1 MRALVDQANADRDTF
16 GAGSSNPNLP
26 TLEDRV
32 RNANSDLTLAQSGI
46 PWLPPEESDPA
57 LLGTRQGADLY
68 LARVLKTSDVAVVGR
83 IAQETSVFNSSKKGM
98 VTDSLLLVDEVIHA
112 KRGLNLQ
119 PGSEL
124 FITRPGGTMQ
134 VDGHQI
140 KIVDDGFPQL
150 VVGSRYLL
158 FLVLRPTTGSYSA
171 RAMDAFL
178 IDGDDDRAQR
188 NKGVHPAAA
197 YMSNTQVFVAAVRR
211 RAAEADR

>member
-1 MRALVDQANADRDTF
+1 MRGILDQANADRDTF
-16 GAGSSNPNLP
+16 GVGSPNPNLP

-32 RNANSDLTLAQSGI
+32 RKANSDLTLAQSGI

-57 LLGTRQGADLY
+57 LLGTKAGADLY
-68 LARVLKTSDVAVVGR
+68 LARVLKTNDVAVVGR
-83 IAQETSVFNSSKKGM
+83 ITQETSVFNSSKKGM
-98 VTDSLLLVDEVIHA
+98 VTDSLLHVEEVIHA
-112 KRGLNLQ
+112 KPGFNLQ

-140 KIVDDGFPQL
+140 KIVDDGFPQF

-171 RAMDAFL
+171 RGVDAFL
-178 IDGDDDRAQR
+178 IDGDYVHGQGDKA
-188 NKGVHPAAA
+188 VHPAAA
-197 YMSNTQVFVAAVRR
+197 YMDNTRVLLDAVRN
-211 RAAEADR
+211 RAAEVDR